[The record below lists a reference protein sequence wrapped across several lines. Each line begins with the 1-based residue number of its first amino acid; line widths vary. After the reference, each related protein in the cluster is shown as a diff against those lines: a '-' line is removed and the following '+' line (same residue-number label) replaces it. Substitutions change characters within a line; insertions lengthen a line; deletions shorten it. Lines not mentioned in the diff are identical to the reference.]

1 METMMQDIKRIVDRP
16 WQIIAAIL
24 MAVSLYNLIPEHPS
38 LMEWFWYGL
47 GFFAFLTHGLDNYR
61 DGMERGLEI
70 MRKMEY

>member
-1 METMMQDIKRIVDRP
+1 MQDIRRIIDRP
-16 WQIIAAIL
+16 WQIIAAVL
-24 MAVSLYNLIPEHPS
+24 LSVSLYNLIPEHPS
-38 LMEWFWYGL
+38 FSDWMWYGL